1 MKTTAIISI
10 IISFLFSQANY
21 QILNS
26 PSSFNE
32 IFKNNKIEDIN
43 YGVFH
48 TSYPA
53 QIDSYS
59 ILASLNNI
67 FKEDKY
73 NFYFNFQSLDYGII
87 KDNITNYS
95 FTANENVIKIIMV
108 YEIDDNVKSMLNFG
122 FLDSDIDQY
131 NSNALFIDGAVSYQ
145 FLDNIINL
153 KIKNWGNI
161 TKKYTD
167 SNIELPSI
175 VSLSYTRKFKP
186 LEIIMNYEYDINLK
200 EDLYSIASKFNI
212 NNNLRLYLGANS
224 NKKNIIYGNYIEEL
238 ISGIRMGLS
247 FEYSDYIFYLAV
259 QNMGAAGYANSIS
272 FQKIIL

>member
-131 NSNALFIDGAVSYQ
+131 NSNALFIDGVVSYQ
-145 FLDNIINL
+145 FSDNIINL

-186 LEIIMNYEYDINLK
+186 FEIIMNYEYDINLK
-200 EDLYSIASKFNI
+200 DDLYSIASKFNI
-212 NNNLRLYLGANS
+212 NNNLRLYFGANS